1 MEQYLHV
8 IKKSPL
14 FYGLREEEIPTMLQC
29 MAADQRQ
36 YQEGEF
42 ICGMGEAATDFAM
55 VLDGKAR
62 VIRED
67 FWGGAEKF
75 EELRPGDLFGPEYA
89 CAQAT
94 ILPVGLMAETDCEAV
109 FMEYKRMITV
119 CNLACDFHNRL
130 LQNMLRIL
138 AERNV
143 AMDRNIRH
151 MSKRT
156 TRQKLLSYL
165 SEEATRKG
173 SPSFEIPYSRQEL
186 ADYLGVDRSAMSNEI
201 SKLQREG
208 YLEAKRNLF
217 VLKAGR

>member
-1 MEQYLHV
+1 
-8 IKKSPL
+8 
-14 FYGLREEEIPTMLQC
+14 
-29 MAADQRQ
+29 
-36 YQEGEF
+36 
-42 ICGMGEAATDFAM
+42 
-55 VLDGKAR
+55 
-62 VIRED
+62 
-67 FWGGAEKF
+67 
-75 EELRPGDLFGPEYA
+75 
-89 CAQAT
+89 
-94 ILPVGLMAETDCEAV
+94 
-109 FMEYKRMITV
+109 MEYKRMITV